1 MHFTPSTSVSAL
13 QQVVWVGFQYLRSQY
28 VALAMGVAEFI
39 LPIEGAAMAVFPEE
53 MQPVVLGAHF
63 LG

>member
-1 MHFTPSTSVSAL
+1 M
-13 QQVVWVGFQYLRSQY
+13 
-28 VALAMGVAEFI
+28 ALAMGVAEFI